1 MSEEIAGGIEIRDL
15 RLVQSMPG
23 IDQILSF
30 IVQQGADELRLG
42 TDDEPRTFSKG
53 ARRHFTMARTPD
65 AVLRQL
71 LGEILSPDREALL
84 ADRHRLCFDYAARG
98 AGTFQVTLEARAA
111 GGLEVMFTQS
121 ASGSLASVA
130 RPTAAAAVAHT
141 SVNSSHFESS
151 KERSRAGDSSVTCTE
166 QLRELVQEAIKRQAS
181 DIHLADDEVAYL
193 RVDGRLQPVNRG
205 HLSSIEELFQLDPDA
220 NKQLSAGVAVE
231 MALSL
236 SPRERLRV
244 TLYRKQ
250 SGLAAAIRVL
260 AAEAPDLGELN
271 LPLSLSGLAEL
282 PNGLVLFCGA
292 TGSGK
297 STTLAALSRHALEH
311 RSILLITLED
321 PIEFQLSSSTQ
332 SIARQRQIGRDVE
345 SFTSGLRDALRSDP
359 DVIVVGELRD
369 AETIRLALTAAET
382 GHLVLAS
389 LHGGSASACV
399 ERVIDA
405 YPADHRPQIRIQLA
419 EALRA
424 VVVQKLLPRA
434 RSTGRVVALEVLRI
448 THAAANVI
456 REGKTAQIGTL
467 IQGGKREGM
476 ICLERC
482 LADYVQ
488 AGVLTL
494 DQARA
499 AANDLD
505 SLTMYLGK

>member
-1 MSEEIAGGIEIRDL
+1 MATTLPPLAIV
-15 RLVQSMPG
+15 RL
-23 IDQILSF
+23 
-30 IVQQGADELRLG
+30 
-42 TDDEPRTFSKG
+42 FSD
-53 ARRHFTMARTPD
+53 PP
-65 AVLRQL
+65 L
-71 LGEILSPDREALL
+71 
-84 ADRHRLCFDYAARG
+84 
-98 AGTFQVTLEARAA
+98 
-111 GGLEVMFTQS
+111 
-121 ASGSLASVA
+121 
-130 RPTAAAAVAHT
+130 PTV
-141 SVNSSHFESS
+141 
-151 KERSRAGDSSVTCTE
+151 
-166 QLRELVQEAIKRQAS
+166 
-181 DIHLADDEVAYL
+181 
-193 RVDGRLQPVNRG
+193 RVP
-205 HLSSIEELFQLDPDA
+205 ELFQLDPDA